1 MSQQKTLF
9 FFLYSHA
16 IDFFY
21 CARAKGRREKEKK
34 ERQREG
40 KKEKEKLPRVV
51 VVVSLAGKRK
61 KSLEEW
67 GSFSFVL
74 PGVCL
79 FFNAL

>member
-1 MSQQKTLF
+1 MSQQKTCF
-9 FFLYSHA
+9 FSSTRMRLT
-16 IDFFY
+16 FFI
-21 CARAKGRREKEKK
+21 ARAQKEEERRKRK
-34 ERQREG
+34 RDREG
-40 KKEKEKLPRVV
+40 KKERRGKLRV